1 LDKEV
6 SLICKELAEWLAGPT
21 TAVSDAAKVV
31 SSVLVRINSVFL
43 FFFHA
48 ISAGEIAK
56 VCA

>member
-1 LDKEV
+1 M